1 MRGRVGRC
9 VVWVAA
15 LSTVFASSASAAAT
29 ASPPDA
35 SCQTNAVVRSILYLN
50 GVAYLGGDFTQV
62 APAGVAMGGTGTVTR
77 NGLAACSES
86 TGAILPWNPGANG
99 RVYSLAHIG
108 TTIYVGGNFTTLAG
122 KPRHNIGAVT
132 TAGAATSFNPGAG
145 DTVYVVHPAPNGNIF
160 AGGTFGTLAGA
171 NHARIGEVTPAGAPV
186 KWNVTVGQV
195 TGFACPPRC
204 HPVVFT
210 IAFSGST
217 LYFGGHFGLVNGQS
231 RNSAAAVN
239 LTTGSLLAWNPNVFA
254 AANCPTC
261 QTVETE
267 RVYTLIPNAATGE
280 IYACGGFW
288 QVNGN
293 KRSFNI
299 AAFDPTS
306 GALDPHFTVQ
316 DDGDTPGCALRQGIL
331 YFGGHFNY
339 VGVGCQHTT
348 APPCFVYHHVAAANV
363 ATNTVLSWNPGA
375 NSNHGIYTVRQ
386 DATHVGFGGY
396 QTRFGG
402 RLQEGYATYSSTL
415 P

>member
-1 MRGRVGRC
+1 MGARAVRFVG
-9 VVWVAA
+9 VVGALAA
-15 LSTVFASSASAAAT
+15 VFVTAASGAT
-29 ASPPDA
+29 KASPPD
-35 SCQTNAVVRSILYLN
+35 STCQTNAVVRSIMYLN
-50 GVAYLGGDFTQV
+50 GIAYLGGDFTQV
-62 APAGVAMGGTGTVTR
+62 APAGATMGGAGTVTR
-77 NGLAACSES
+77 NGLAACSET

-99 RVYSLAHIG
+99 RVYSLAHLG
-108 TTIYVGGNFTTLAG
+108 NTIYVGGHFTTLAG
-122 KPRHNIGAVT
+122 KARQNIGAVT
-132 TAGAATSFNPGAG
+132 TAGAATAFNPGAG
-145 DTVYVVHPAPNGNIF
+145 DTVYVVRLGPNGNLF
-160 AGGTFGTLAGA
+160 AGGTFGTLGGA
-171 NHARIGEVTPAGAPV
+171 KRGRIGELTPSGAPV
-186 KWNVTVGQV
+186 AWNPTVGQV

-210 IAFSGST
+210 IAFSGT
-217 LYFGGHFGLVNGQS
+217 TVYFGGHFGLVDGQS

-239 LTTGSLLAWNPNVFA
+239 TAGTLLQWNPNVFA

-267 RVYTLIPNAATGE
+267 RVYTLIPDSTTGE
-280 IYACGGFW
+280 VYACGGFW

-293 KRSFNI
+293 KRSFNL
-299 AAFDPTS
+299 AAFDPVT

-316 DDGDTPGCALRQGIL
+316 DDGDTPGCALHAGVL

-348 APPCFVYHHVAAANV
+348 APPCFVYHHVAAADV

-402 RLQEGYATYSSTL
+402 KQQEGYAAYSSTL

>member
-1 MRGRVGRC
+1 VGARA
-9 VVWVAA
+9 VRFVGAVGALAA
-15 LSTVFASSASAAAT
+15 VFVSAASGAT
-29 ASPPDA
+29 NASTPDPT
-35 SCQTNAVVRSILYLN
+35 CQTNAVVRSILYLN

-62 APAGVAMGGTGTVTR
+62 APAGATMGGAGTVTR
-77 NGLAACSES
+77 DGLAACSET

-99 RVYSLAHIG
+99 RVYALAHLG
-108 TTIYVGGNFTTLAG
+108 KTIYVGGHFTTLVG
-122 KPRHNIGAVT
+122 KPRQNIGAVT
-132 TAGAATSFNPGAG
+132 TAGAVTAFNPGAG
-145 DTVYVVHPAPNGNIF
+145 DTVYVVRVGPNGNVF
-160 AGGTFGTLAGA
+160 AGGTFGTLGGKK
-171 NHARIGEVTPAGAPV
+171 HAKIGELTPSGAPV
-186 KWNVTVGQV
+186 AWNPTVGQV

-217 LYFGGHFGLVNGQS
+217 VYFGGHFGLIDGQS

-239 LTTGSLLAWNPNVFA
+239 TAGALLQWDPNVYA

-261 QTVETE
+261 TTVETE
-267 RVYTLIPNAATGE
+267 RVYTLIPDSTTGE
-280 IYACGGFW
+280 VYACGGFW

-293 KRSFNI
+293 KRSFNL
-299 AAFDPTS
+299 AAFDPVT
-306 GALDPHFTVQ
+306 GVLDPHFTVQ
-316 DDGDTPGCALRQGIL
+316 DDGDTPGCALRNGIL

-339 VGVGCQHTT
+339 VGVGCQHSTV
-348 APPCFVYHHVAAANV
+348 PPCFVYHHVAAANV

-402 RLQEGYATYSSTL
+402 RQQEGYAAYSSTL